1 LLSKSIPYAVGTSL
15 HSRYNP
21 VLAVQTVAF

>member
-1 LLSKSIPYAVGTSL
+1 LLSKSIPYVGGTSL

-21 VLAVQTVAF
+21 TLAVQTVAF